1 MPDLF
6 CKELEWEERE
16 FCSEALHGG
25 WTVGVRQRTV
35 TVLFLMKDQTSSI
48 LSLHRELVNFRVSHR
63 VIRVRPKTLRAQS
76 EQIKSSALP

>member
-6 CKELEWEERE
+6 CKELEWEKKG

-35 TVLFLMKDQTSSI
+35 NAQLLTNDETSSI
-48 LSLHRELVNFRVSHR
+48 LSLHRELVNFRGSH
-63 VIRVRPKTLRAQS
+63 
-76 EQIKSSALP
+76 